1 MTQYTIGI
9 IIKVL
14 VALATA
20 IILGNGAVVLFN
32 RIPVNWFADYKD
44 DESEE
49 RVLPEKLLISI
60 EEGRQRIPSTPWK
73 YIFAGFF
80 GISGVFLAVT
90 DVLSYQIGTA
100 IVLAIALEM
109 AIADRLY
116 QVVPDQFSILLALS
130 SIGFVSFFD
139 NWWEPAAGL
148 AAAACLMAAEY
159 GIGRLIY
166 RKTVIGGADIKF
178 FLAIGCVSGRAGV
191 ICIFVLTAVFNGIS
205 VFYAKHIQKL
215 KIERS
220 PMLPA
225 AWLALAVYMLFLWN
239 RLQMIS
245 L

>member
-1 MTQYTIGI
+1 MNQYTIGI

-100 IVLAIALEM
+100 IVLAIAL
-109 AIADRLY
+109 
-116 QVVPDQFSILLALS
+116 
-130 SIGFVSFFD
+130 
-139 NWWEPAAGL
+139 
-148 AAAACLMAAEY
+148 
-159 GIGRLIY
+159 
-166 RKTVIGGADIKF
+166 
-178 FLAIGCVSGRAGV
+178 
-191 ICIFVLTAVFNGIS
+191 
-205 VFYAKHIQKL
+205 
-215 KIERS
+215 
-220 PMLPA
+220 
-225 AWLALAVYMLFLWN
+225 
-239 RLQMIS
+239 
-245 L
+245 